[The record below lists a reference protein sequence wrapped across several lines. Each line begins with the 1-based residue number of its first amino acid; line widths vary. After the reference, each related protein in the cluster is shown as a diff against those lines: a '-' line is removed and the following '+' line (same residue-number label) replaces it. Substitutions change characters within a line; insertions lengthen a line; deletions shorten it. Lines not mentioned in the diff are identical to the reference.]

1 MKKIGSVLAATLVAA
16 LLIQPSDGYAKSM
29 SELNSQ
35 LNQLEKQAKSAKQQQ
50 QKAAQDKQYAQHYK
64 NKTVQNLKTVLA
76 QINSVSDQ
84 LTRVAVQIDQTEDNL
99 RATKKDLAEAIDRI
113 KSREKMLET
122 RVRLMY
128 TDGTV
133 SYMDV
138 LMSSASFSDF
148 LSRVDS
154 LKTIVEQDQILLD
167 EHKKDKAL
175 VVSKKK
181 QLDTEYKNAKK
192 LYALKQDAKAQ
203 LNSKEKEKQR
213 LIAGYDHDIAESDE
227 ISEEQNDML
236 VALANKRVGLV
247 QEKNKLRAEQAAKA
261 ARARAAARAAAAKRY
276 ASSSSGAASN
286 SSHAAASSYT
296 GGSGTLA
303 TPVAHYRLSSTFG
316 MRVHPI
322 TGKLKGH
329 TGIDLAAPQGT
340 DIHAAEDG
348 VVIVAE
354 WWSGYGNTVVI
365 DHGDGLWTLY
375 GHIRNGGTVV
385 HTGQTVK
392 RGQKIAEVGSTGNS
406 TGPHCHFEV
415 RENNKPVNPMNY
427 L

>member
-1 MKKIGSVLAATLVAA
+1 MKKTGSLLAATLVAA

-29 SELNSQ
+29 SEINSQ
-35 LNQLEKQAKSAKQQQ
+35 LNQLKKQTQFAKQQRE
-50 QKAAQDKQYAQHYK
+50 KAAQDKQYAQHYK
-64 NKTVQNLKTVLA
+64 NKTVQNLKVVLD

-138 LMSSASFSDF
+138 LMSSTSFSDF
-148 LSRVDS
+148 LSRIDS

-167 EHKKDKAL
+167 EHKRDKAL

-181 QLDTEYKNAKK
+181 QLDTEYKNAKR
-192 LYALKQDAKAQ
+192 LYALKQDAKAE
-203 LNSKEKEKQR
+203 LSAKEKEKER

-236 VALANKRVGLV
+236 IALAGKRAGLI
-247 QEKNKLRAEQAAKA
+247 QEKNKLRVEQAAKA
-261 ARARAAARAAAAKRY
+261 ARARAAARAAEARRY
-276 ASSSSGAASN
+276 ASSSGGSSN
-286 SSHAAASSYT
+286 PSHAAASTYT
-296 GGSGTLA
+296 GGTGTLA
-303 TPVAHYRLSSTFG
+303 SPVAHYRLSSTFG

-329 TGIDLAAPQGT
+329 TGIDMAAPQGT

>member
-1 MKKIGSVLAATLVAA
+1 
-16 LLIQPSDGYAKSM
+16 
-29 SELNSQ
+29 
-35 LNQLEKQAKSAKQQQ
+35 
-50 QKAAQDKQYAQHYK
+50 
-64 NKTVQNLKTVLA
+64 VQNLKVVLD

-99 RATKKDLAEAIDRI
+99 RATKKDLSEAVDRI
-113 KSREKMLET
+113 QAREKMLET

-192 LYALKQDAKAQ
+192 LYALKKDAKSE

-213 LIAGYDHDIAESDE
+213 LIANYDQDIADSDE
-227 ISEEQNDML
+227 ISAEQNDML

-247 QEKNKLRAEQAAKA
+247 QEKNKLRVEQAAKA
-261 ARARAAARAAAAKRY
+261 ARARAAARAAEAKRY
-276 ASSSSGAASN
+276 AAASHASN
-286 SSHAAASSYT
+286 SSSSSNSGYAAASTFT
-296 GGSGTLA
+296 GGTGTLA
-303 TPVAHYRLSSTFG
+303 MPVAHYRMSSPFG
-316 MRVHPI
+316 ERIHPI
-322 TGKLKGH
+322 SGKRKFH

-354 WWSGYGNTVVI
+354 WWSGYGNCVVI

-375 GHIRNGGTVV
+375 GHIRNGGTMV

-392 RGQKIAEVGSTGNS
+392 RGQKIAEIGSTGNS

-415 RENNKPVNPMNY
+415 RENNKPVNPMNF

>member
-1 MKKIGSVLAATLVAA
+1 MKKTGSLLAATLVAA

-29 SELNSQ
+29 SEINSQ
-35 LNQLEKQAKSAKQQQ
+35 LNHLEKQTRFAKQQRE
-50 QKAAQDKQYAQHYK
+50 KAAQDKQYAQHYK
-64 NKTVQNLKTVLA
+64 NKTVQNLKVVLD

-138 LMSSASFSDF
+138 LMSSTSFSDF
-148 LSRVDS
+148 LSRIDS

-167 EHKKDKAL
+167 EHKRDKAL

-181 QLDTEYKNAKK
+181 QLDTEYKNAKR
-192 LYALKQDAKAQ
+192 LYALKQDAKAE
-203 LNSKEKEKQR
+203 LSAKEKEKER

-236 VALANKRVGLV
+236 IALAGKRAGLI

-261 ARARAAARAAAAKRY
+261 ARARAAARAAEARRY
-276 ASSSSGAASN
+276 ASSSGGSSN
-286 SSHAAASSYT
+286 SSHAAASTYT
-296 GGSGTLA
+296 GGTGTLA
-303 TPVAHYRLSSTFG
+303 SPVAHYRLSSTFG

-329 TGIDLAAPQGT
+329 TGIDMAAPQGT

>member
-1 MKKIGSVLAATLVAA
+1 MKKTGSLLAATLVAA

-29 SELNSQ
+29 SEINSQ
-35 LNQLEKQAKSAKQQQ
+35 LNQLKKQTQFAKQQRE
-50 QKAAQDKQYAQHYK
+50 KAAQDKQYAQHYK
-64 NKTVQNLKTVLA
+64 NKTVQNLKVVLD

-99 RATKKDLAEAIDRI
+99 RATKKELAEAIDRI

-138 LMSSASFSDF
+138 LMSSTSFSDF
-148 LSRVDS
+148 LSRIDS

-167 EHKKDKAL
+167 EHKRDKAL

-181 QLDTEYKNAKK
+181 QLDTEYKNAKR
-192 LYALKQDAKAQ
+192 LYALKQDAKAE
-203 LNSKEKEKQR
+203 LSAKEKEKQR

-236 VALANKRVGLV
+236 IALAGKRAGLI

-261 ARARAAARAAAAKRY
+261 ARARAAARATEARRY
-276 ASSSSGAASN
+276 ASSSGGSPN
-286 SSHAAASSYT
+286 SSHAAASTYT
-296 GGSGTLA
+296 GGTGTLA
-303 TPVAHYRLSSTFG
+303 SPVAHYRLSSTFG

-329 TGIDLAAPQGT
+329 TGIDMAAPQGT

>member
-1 MKKIGSVLAATLVAA
+1 M
-16 LLIQPSDGYAKSM
+16 
-29 SELNSQ
+29 
-35 LNQLEKQAKSAKQQQ
+35 
-50 QKAAQDKQYAQHYK
+50 
-64 NKTVQNLKTVLA
+64 
-76 QINSVSDQ
+76 
-84 LTRVAVQIDQTEDNL
+84 
-99 RATKKDLAEAIDRI
+99 AEAIDRI
-113 KSREKMLET
+113 HSREKMLET

-138 LMSSASFSDF
+138 LMSSTSFSDF

-213 LIAGYDHDIAESDE
+213 LIANYDHDIAESDE

-236 VALANKRVGLV
+236 VALANKRVALV

-261 ARARAAARAAAAKRY
+261 ARARAAARAAAAKRI

-286 SSHAAASSYT
+286 SSHTAASTYT

>member
-1 MKKIGSVLAATLVAA
+1 
-16 LLIQPSDGYAKSM
+16 
-29 SELNSQ
+29 
-35 LNQLEKQAKSAKQQQ
+35 
-50 QKAAQDKQYAQHYK
+50 
-64 NKTVQNLKTVLA
+64 
-76 QINSVSDQ
+76 
-84 LTRVAVQIDQTEDNL
+84 
-99 RATKKDLAEAIDRI
+99 
-113 KSREKMLET
+113 
-122 RVRLMY
+122 
-128 TDGTV
+128 
-133 SYMDV
+133 
-138 LMSSASFSDF
+138 
-148 LSRVDS
+148 
-154 LKTIVEQDQILLD
+154 
-167 EHKKDKAL
+167 
-175 VVSKKK
+175 
-181 QLDTEYKNAKK
+181 
-192 LYALKQDAKAQ
+192 
-203 LNSKEKEKQR
+203 
-213 LIAGYDHDIAESDE
+213 
-227 ISEEQNDML
+227 ML

-261 ARARAAARAAAAKRY
+261 ARARAAARAAEAKRY

-286 SSHAAASSYT
+286 SSHAAASTYT

-303 TPVAHYRLSSTFG
+303 LPVSHYRLSSTFG

-329 TGIDLAAPQGT
+329 TGIDMAAPQGT